1 MKPYYLICL
10 IALLLVFS
18 CKKKKNKNC
27 EFHRIE
33 YVVLEEKN
41 GDLKDDQ
48 TILECLQMEYENG
61 VYKITNEAK
70 TINIKFSISSENIV
84 ENLDLKLDGKVSE
97 SINATDE
104 QEMELK
110 KQNRTWEIM
119 INSDNKSKLNGS
131 LKLYKNNDG
140 DFWKKEQEGID
151 VS

>member
-131 LKLYKNNDG
+131 LKLYKTNDG
-140 DFWKKEQEGID
+140 DFWEKEQEGID

>member
-131 LKLYKNNDG
+131 LKLYKTNDG